1 MGTVSE
7 PVRKII
13 HVDMDAFFASIEQ
26 RDRPE
31 LRGKPVIV
39 GGSAER
45 RGVVSTCSYEA
56 RAFGVHSAMPTARAL
71 RLCPQGIFLD
81 VDMRKYQ
88 TVSAEIRAIFH
99 EYTDLVEP
107 MSIDEAFLDVTEN
120 RRGFTSAT
128 RLARE
133 LLREIFRR
141 TGLTAS
147 AGVSC
152 NKFLAK
158 VASGLR
164 KPAGLSVIPPEQVES
179 FLEALPIEKFYG
191 IGRVTASRLRR
202 MNIRTG
208 RDLKQL
214 DLAILTANFGK
225 SGAFYYQIVRGID
238 DRPVEITD
246 ERKSVGRETTF
257 AEDVSD
263 PRRLRIV
270 LRSLARKVASRLI
283 RHHLAG
289 RTVTLKVRYDDFQTV
304 TRAASFH
311 HFLNNGEAIGEIAVG
326 LLARTEVA
334 RRPVRLI
341 GVTVS
346 NFPTEEELSRPV
358 QLEFDFGP
366 GYDDWSS
373 GIGEHA

>member
-88 TVSAEIRAIFH
+88 AVSAEIRAIFH

>member
-1 MGTVSE
+1 M
-7 PVRKII
+7 
-13 HVDMDAFFASIEQ
+13 
-26 RDRPE
+26 
-31 LRGKPVIV
+31 
-39 GGSAER
+39 
-45 RGVVSTCSYEA
+45 
-56 RAFGVHSAMPTARAL
+56 
-71 RLCPQGIFLD
+71 
-81 VDMRKYQ
+81 
-88 TVSAEIRAIFH
+88 
-99 EYTDLVEP
+99 
-107 MSIDEAFLDVTEN
+107 
-120 RRGFTSAT
+120 
-128 RLARE
+128 
-133 LLREIFRR
+133 LREIFRR

>member
-1 MGTVSE
+1 MTAESE

-39 GGSAER
+39 GGAAER

-81 VDMRKYQ
+81 GDMRKYQ
-88 TVSAEIRAIFH
+88 AVSAEIRAIFH
-99 EYTDLVEP
+99 EYTELVEP

-133 LLREIFRR
+133 LLRDIFRR

-164 KPAGLSVIPPEQVES
+164 KPAGLSVIPPEQVET

-191 IGRVTASRLRR
+191 IGRVTAGRLRR

-225 SGAFYYQIVRGID
+225 SGAFYYRIVRGID
-238 DRPVEITD
+238 DRPVEVTD

-270 LRSLARKVASRLI
+270 LRSLARKVASRLA

-311 HFLNNGEAIGEIAVG
+311 HFLDNGEAIGEIAVG
-326 LLARTEVA
+326 LLPRTEA
-334 RRPVRLI
+334 DRRPVRLI

-346 NFPTEEELSRPV
+346 NFPTEEELTRPV

-366 GYDDWSS
+366 GYDNWNT
-373 GIGEHA
+373 GAGTQV